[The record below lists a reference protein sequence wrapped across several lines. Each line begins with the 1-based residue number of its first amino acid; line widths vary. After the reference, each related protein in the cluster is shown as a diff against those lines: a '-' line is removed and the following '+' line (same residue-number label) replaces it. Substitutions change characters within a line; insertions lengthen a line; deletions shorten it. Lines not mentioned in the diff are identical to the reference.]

1 MIAIK
6 NNDNK
11 IEDQKIIDQIRCLGI
26 DMIDNAK
33 SGHPGI
39 VLSAAPLIYMLYAKN
54 MKISPA
60 HPDFFN
66 RDRFVM
72 SAGHGS
78 ALLYATL
85 HLAGYNIEIEDLK
98 NFRKIDSITPGHPE
112 YGKTKGVD
120 MTTGPLGQG
129 IATAVGMAMGEA
141 HLEAI
146 FNKDEK
152 VIDFYTY
159 VLCGDG
165 DLMEGISYEATSLAG
180 TLKLNKLIVLYDS
193 NDVCLD
199 GKTNKTFKDDI
210 KKRFESLNWNYIY
223 VNSDNSLDEIDNA
236 IKSAKNSDKPT
247 IIEVKTVLGKYSHLQ
262 GTAEVHGKPLEKEDI
277 SNIKKKL
284 GFRDVAFLVTSDT
297 IEDMQYLINERC
309 KGIVDEFNAK
319 VERLNPVL
327 REKLKHFIDKDYYV
341 DLEKIEY
348 DVPEEGSELLRDSAA
363 KILSSLARN
372 NDTLF
377 GGSADLFGA
386 CKNYIKDGGDFSSD
400 NYGGKNIYF
409 GVREHAMGA
418 ILNGLALVGFRSYGS
433 TFLSFSDYLRGSLRL
448 SAMMKLPV
456 TYIFTHDSITVGED
470 GPTHE
475 PVEHLASLRTIP
487 NLTVYRPADAN
498 EVIGVYKEIF
508 TSNTPSVIAI
518 TRNKTEILEDTKIN
532 EVKNGAYVV
541 VDYDTLL
548 DGILLATG
556 EELHSAILLSKRL
569 LSKGF
574 HIRVV
579 SVPCIS
585 KFLNTSKEYQ
595 EKILPLGVKKIAL
608 EAGVNSSWNKII
620 FQDKYILSVDT
631 FGFSGSSEDVKKKLS
646 FDIDSLEKR
655 IENLIK

>member
-6 NNDNK
+6 NNDNE
-11 IEDQKIIDQIRCLGI
+11 ISDQKIIDQIRCLGI
-26 DMIDNAK
+26 DIIDNAK

-39 VLSAAPLIYMLYAKN
+39 VLSAAPLIYMLYAKHLR
-54 MKISPA
+54 ISPS

-85 HLAGYNIEIEDLK
+85 HMAGYNIEIEDLK

-112 YGKTKGVD
+112 YGHTPGVD

-129 IATAVGMAMGEA
+129 IASAVGMAMGEA
-141 HLEAI
+141 HLESI

-152 VIDFYTY
+152 IVDFNTY

-165 DLMEGISYEATSLAG
+165 DLMEGVSYEAASLAG
-180 TLKLNKLIVLYDS
+180 ALKLNKLIVLYDS

-210 KKRFESLNWNYIY
+210 KTRFESMNWNYIY
-223 VNSDNSLDEIDNA
+223 VNSDNSLDEIDAALNNA
-236 IKSAKNSDKPT
+236 KKSDKPT

-277 SNIKKKL
+277 ENIKMKL
-284 GFRDVAFLVTSDT
+284 GFRNVPFQVTSDT
-297 IEDMQYLINERC
+297 MEDMQYLISERC
-309 KGIVDEFNAK
+309 HGIVDEFNTK
-319 VERLNPVL
+319 VENLNPIL
-327 REKLKHFIDKDYYV
+327 KEKLKHFIDKDYYV
-341 DLEKIEY
+341 DLEKLEY
-348 DVPEEGSELLRDSAA
+348 DIPEEGSELLRDSSG
-363 KILSSLARN
+363 KVLSSLARN

-386 CKNYIKDGGDFSSD
+386 CKNYVKDEGDFASD
-400 NYGGKNIYF
+400 NYSGKNIYF

-448 SAMMKLPV
+448 SAMMRLPV

-475 PVEHLASLRTIP
+475 PIEQLSSLRVVP
-487 NLTVYRPADAN
+487 NLEVYRPADAN
-498 EVIGVYKEIF
+498 EVIGVYKEVF
-508 TSNTPSVIAI
+508 KSNKPSVIAI
-518 TRNKTEILEDTKIN
+518 TRNKTKILDNTKIS
-532 EVKNGAYVV
+532 EVKNGAYIV
-541 VDYDTLL
+541 VDYEEKIDA
-548 DGILLATG
+548 IILATG
-556 EELHSAILLSKRL
+556 EELHSAIELSNRL
-569 LSKGF
+569 LKKGF

-585 KFLNTSKEYQ
+585 KFLNKDKSYQ
-595 EKILPLGVKKIAL
+595 EEILPIGIKKIAL
-608 EAGVNSSWNKII
+608 EAGVSYSWNKII
-620 FQDKYILSVDT
+620 FQDKYILSVDN
-631 FGFSGSSEDVKKKLS
+631 FGYSGNSNDVKHKFL
-646 FDIDSLEKR
+646 FDIDSLEER
-655 IENLIK
+655 VENLLK